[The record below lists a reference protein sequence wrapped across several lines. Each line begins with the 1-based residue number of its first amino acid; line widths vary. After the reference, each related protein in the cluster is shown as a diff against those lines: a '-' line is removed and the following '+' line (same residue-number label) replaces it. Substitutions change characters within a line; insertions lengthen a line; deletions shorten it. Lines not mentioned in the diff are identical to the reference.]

1 MQFTLFGAILIL
13 ELRCF
18 VVVVVVA
25 VVAVASTSSEQVV
38 TVAATTA
45 ARDHI
50 WYPGVSVA
58 SISQYLLVFISYF
71 YESTLN
77 KDYMT

>member
-1 MQFTLFGAILIL
+1 M
-13 ELRCF
+13 
-18 VVVVVVA
+18 
-25 VVAVASTSSEQVV
+25 
-38 TVAATTA
+38 TVAAATA

-58 SISQYLLVFISYF
+58 SISRYLLVFISYF